1 METVRQLNQNLN
13 LGFIKIGLS
22 HATKNPRPRE
32 PSAHEHYKVCVS
44 SFIITQ
50 KHTQKGASVQ
60 LKWTI
65 NWLVVQN
72 IAVDIVTSLN
82 CLRFLK

>member
-22 HATKNPRPRE
+22 HATNE

-60 LKWTI
+60 LEWKI

-72 IAVDIVTSLN
+72 IAVDIVSYLN

>member
-50 KHTQKGASVQ
+50 KGASVQ

-72 IAVDIVTSLN
+72 IAVDIVSSLN